1 MNVWN
6 KVSIEDLEGSL
17 VYRKYVILIINYL
30 LSSII
35 LQSGIHHY

>member
-35 LQSGIHHY
+35 LHSTIHHN

>member
-1 MNVWN
+1 MNAWN

-35 LQSGIHHY
+35 LRSGIHHY